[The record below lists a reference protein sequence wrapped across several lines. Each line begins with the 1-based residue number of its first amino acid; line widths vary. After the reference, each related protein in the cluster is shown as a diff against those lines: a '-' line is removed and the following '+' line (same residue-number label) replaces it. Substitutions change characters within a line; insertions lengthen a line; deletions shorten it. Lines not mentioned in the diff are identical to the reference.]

1 MSFLDN
7 FSEFLGQKK
16 KKDALKIRMK
26 SLAKDSLPAG
36 IGDKLKITANSN
48 KNEWSSDL
56 QHNIISYPTEGKLS
70 ILEQKDYEV
79 IAFLLHEVAHHLHT
93 ELDLRQLK
101 IDRPT
106 EAYTQTLNS
115 FEDIRVEYQTMSQYP
130 GTYDSY
136 KKSNIISQQAID
148 EKEVLKEVP
157 DYILFINNF
166 IRKEWGIEPILNE
179 NIEKHWNS
187 KEIQDAVTNL
197 KESPSTTKMNND
209 FIFDHIWNSIK
220 ELIDDDPKADS
231 DNLPKESDAKS
242 ALDNYVDKDKKEQ
255 LEDEMEQQ
263 EQEAQDDKMP
273 VKQTGSDT
281 KKEQTKE
288 SEEEQMK
295 AEPDVKSSDYDCL
308 REKRLSTLND
318 KEDNKDE
325 LEDNDYYNF
334 LTYEELYEMIE
345 PYLLYFRKKLSSILK
360 DNRLARQGGTF
371 RSGKLNT
378 KKLYKWKCDDTKV
391 FSRKVMRQHKDY
403 NVVLV
408 VDESSS
414 MRGERALNATKT
426 AVLLAEVLDYCAI
439 PFSVIGFG
447 SDLRE
452 YKKLSEP
459 FTWVKKRNLESILPS
474 VSGVTSDAF
483 ALNVARHH
491 LENTVGENIVFV
503 LTDGGSNP
511 SSYNIPAEHKKRL
524 KGKYTKMD
532 DFDIMKEVT
541 ELAKKA
547 FVVGIGIGNSTEL
560 ENADIYKHIISIE
573 DDDIDLLP
581 GRILQLLQRY
591 IKRG

>member
-308 REKRLSTLND
+308 REERLSTLND

-426 AVLLAEVLDYCAI
+426 AVLLAEVLDYCGI
-439 PFSVIGFG
+439 PFSVIGFN

-452 YKKLSEP
+452 YKKLNEP

-474 VSGVTSDAF
+474 VSGATSDAF

>member
-308 REKRLSTLND
+308 REERLSTLND

-414 MRGERALNATKT
+414 MLGGRALNATKT
-426 AVLLAEVLDYCAI
+426 AVLLAEVLDYCGI
-439 PFSVIGFG
+439 PFSVIGFN

-452 YKKLSEP
+452 YKKLNEP

-474 VSGVTSDAF
+474 VSGATSDAF

-547 FVVGIGIGNSTEL
+547 FVVGIEISNSTEL
-560 ENADIYKHIISIE
+560 ENANIYNHIIAIQ

>member
-295 AEPDVKSSDYDCL
+295 AEPDVRSSDYDCL
-308 REKRLSTLND
+308 REERLSTLND

-426 AVLLAEVLDYCAI
+426 AVLLAEVLDYCGI
-439 PFSVIGFG
+439 PFSVIGFN

-452 YKKLSEP
+452 YKKLNEP

-474 VSGVTSDAF
+474 VSGATSDAF

-511 SSYNIPAEHKKRL
+511 SSLGISAEHKKRL

>member
-308 REKRLSTLND
+308 REERLSTLND

-426 AVLLAEVLDYCAI
+426 AVLLAEVLDYCGI
-439 PFSVIGFG
+439 PFSVIGFN

-452 YKKLSEP
+452 YKKLNEP

-474 VSGVTSDAF
+474 VSGATSDAF

-511 SSYNIPAEHKKRL
+511 SSLGISAEHKKRL

>member
-1 MSFLDN
+1 
-7 FSEFLGQKK
+7 
-16 KKDALKIRMK
+16 
-26 SLAKDSLPAG
+26 
-36 IGDKLKITANSN
+36 
-48 KNEWSSDL
+48 
-56 QHNIISYPTEGKLS
+56 
-70 ILEQKDYEV
+70 
-79 IAFLLHEVAHHLHT
+79 
-93 ELDLRQLK
+93 
-101 IDRPT
+101 
-106 EAYTQTLNS
+106 
-115 FEDIRVEYQTMSQYP
+115 
-130 GTYDSY
+130 
-136 KKSNIISQQAID
+136 
-148 EKEVLKEVP
+148 
-157 DYILFINNF
+157 
-166 IRKEWGIEPILNE
+166 
-179 NIEKHWNS
+179 
-187 KEIQDAVTNL
+187 
-197 KESPSTTKMNND
+197 
-209 FIFDHIWNSIK
+209 
-220 ELIDDDPKADS
+220 
-231 DNLPKESDAKS
+231 
-242 ALDNYVDKDKKEQ
+242 
-255 LEDEMEQQ
+255 MEQQ

-295 AEPDVKSSDYDCL
+295 AEPDVRSSDYDCL
-308 REKRLSTLND
+308 REERLSTLND

-426 AVLLAEVLDYCAI
+426 AVLLAEVLDYCGI
-439 PFSVIGFG
+439 PFSVIGFN

-452 YKKLSEP
+452 YKKLNEP

-474 VSGVTSDAF
+474 VSGATSDAF